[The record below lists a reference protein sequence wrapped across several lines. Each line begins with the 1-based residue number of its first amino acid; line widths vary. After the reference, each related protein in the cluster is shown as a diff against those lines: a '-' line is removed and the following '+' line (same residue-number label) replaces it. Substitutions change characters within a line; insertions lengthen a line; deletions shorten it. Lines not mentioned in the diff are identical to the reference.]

1 VYEVIDVTES
11 VKVLRAPVNVVFFF
25 KSTLGKS
32 ECLVIDSGS
41 SNEYGKKI
49 LKYLESQGVNRF
61 SILNSHSHADH
72 IGGNSFLQERTKCK
86 IYATYFESV
95 FIEHPQLEP
104 MYLWGRPIFEGIGN
118 KFLMAKSSIVTDI
131 VEYGWSSELDVE
143 IIPLKGHS
151 FNMVGVLIDDG
162 KKRVLFVAD
171 AVVSMQMIE
180 KYKVYFLYDVH
191 EHLKTLQDLNKWA
204 ENADVVVPSHG
215 EIFDFSKED
224 DGENKKRE
232 FLNLIKGNEKVIEDV
247 LGLILGIVVEPK
259 TIDEILSEVAAN
271 FLIPIDATSY
281 VLLLQ
286 TLKAYCSYL
295 VNVNEIGLTFERGK
309 LEYIRMH

>member
-1 VYEVIDVTES
+1 MYEVIDVTES

-49 LKYLESQGVNRF
+49 LKYLESQGVTKL
-61 SILNSHSHADH
+61 SILNSHFHADH
-72 IGGNSFLQERTKCK
+72 IGGNSFLQGKTKCK
-86 IYATYFESV
+86 IYTTDFESV

-104 MYLWGRPIFEGIGN
+104 MYLWGGPLFEGIDN
-118 KFLMAKSSIVTDI
+118 KFLMAKPSIVTDI

-151 FNMVGVLIDDG
+151 FDMVGILIDDG
-162 KKRVLFVAD
+162 AKRVLFVAD
-171 AVVSMQMIE
+171 AVVSMQTIE
-180 KYKVYFLYDVH
+180 KYKVYFLYDVR
-191 EHLKTLQDLNKWA
+191 EHLKTLQGLNKWV
-204 ENADVVVPSHG
+204 ENIDVIVPSHG
-215 EIFDFSKED
+215 EIFDFSKDNWQSSKE
-224 DGENKKRE
+224 E
-232 FLNLIKGNEKVIEDV
+232 FLKLVRENGKVIED
-247 LGLILGIVVEPK
+247 ILNFILRILVEPM
-259 TIDEILSEVAAN
+259 TIDEILSEIASN
-271 FLIPIDATSY
+271 FSIPIDATSY

-295 VNVNEIGLTFERGK
+295 VSVNEVGLTFEREK

>member
-1 VYEVIDVTES
+1 MYEVIDVTES
-11 VKVLRAPVNVVFFF
+11 VKVLRAPVNVVFYF
-25 KSTLGKS
+25 KHNMGKI
-32 ECLVIDSGS
+32 ECLVIDTGS
-41 SNEYGKKI
+41 SSEYGKKI

-104 MYLWGRPIFEGIGN
+104 MYLWGGPLFEGIDN
-118 KFLMAKSSIVTDI
+118 KFLMAKPSIVTDI

-151 FNMVGVLIDDG
+151 FDMVGILIDDG
-162 KKRVLFVAD
+162 AKRVLFVAD
-171 AVVSMQMIE
+171 AVVSMQTIE
-180 KYKVYFLYDVH
+180 KYKVYFLYDVR
-191 EHLKTLQDLNKWA
+191 EHLKTLQGLNKWV
-204 ENADVVVPSHG
+204 ENIDVIVPSHG
-215 EIFDFSKED
+215 EIFDFSKDNWQSSKE
-224 DGENKKRE
+224 E
-232 FLNLIKGNEKVIEDV
+232 FLKLVRENGKVIED
-247 LGLILGIVVEPK
+247 ILNFILRILVEPM
-259 TIDEILSEVAAN
+259 TIDEILSEIASN
-271 FLIPIDATSY
+271 FSIPIDATSY

-295 VNVNEIGLTFERGK
+295 VSVNEVGLTFEREK